1 MHFNCLEKRQA
12 SVAAAKLA
20 EDKKGRQPEEKK
32 KKKVVSEYIFL
43 LPRELKYLTR
53 TKLFSA
59 HNFIPHFLS

>member
-32 KKKVVSEYIFL
+32 KKSGFRVHFSFA
-43 LPRELKYLTR
+43 TR
-53 TKLFSA
+53 T
-59 HNFIPHFLS
+59 